1 MAELKRMIHDKK
13 TFPPEYQR
21 LVFGG
26 KQLEDGD
33 RTLGDYNVNTGHESC
48 STLYL
53 VMKQVASEDQNQV
66 QAVGVDSRTI
76 EKFKTV
82 LLVSA
87 LVSLRL
93 IASISITP
101 LIILFRLFREIP
113 EDVRTGTRI

>member
-1 MAELKRMIHDKK
+1 MSTFAGQRHTVAELKRMIHDKK

-53 VMKQVASEDQNQV
+53 VMKPASLVASEDQNQV

-93 IASISITP
+93 IASI
-101 LIILFRLFREIP
+101 RR
-113 EDVRTGTRI
+113 

>member
-93 IASISITP
+93 IASI
-101 LIILFRLFREIP
+101 RR
-113 EDVRTGTRI
+113 